1 MNRNILLGVVG
12 VVGMF
17 ASVACAGPV
26 LVYQN
31 DFATDQSAGPE
42 WVTNP
47 DWNSAQNFGGFLGR
61 FGQETQILELGAYN
75 DGHGGGNG
83 GGDNGGGDNGGGDN
97 GGSGGG
103 QSGGRSATNYTLTF
117 DLYLLDSWDGAYAG
131 EFGPDYFG
139 VSANGESLLWEGW
152 HGTKPWKNIVDPD
165 VGPVNLGFNDRY
177 TDSIFRDLTLS
188 FSVAPDV
195 DLLRISFIGA
205 PSSVNLN
212 DESWGIDNVRLT
224 AEVVPAPGTL
234 ALGVLGLA
242 GMRRRRKG

>member
-12 VVGMF
+12 ML
-17 ASVACAGPV
+17 ASVASAGPV

-31 DFATDQSAGPE
+31 DFATSHSAGPE

-47 DWNSAQNFGGFLGR
+47 DWNSARNFGGFLGR
-61 FGQETQILELGAYN
+61 FGQETQVLELGTYN
-75 DGHGGGNG
+75 GGNG
-83 GGDNGGGDNGGGDN
+83 GNGGDSGGDN

-103 QSGGRSATNYTLTF
+103 QNGGRSATTYTLTF

-139 VSANGESLLWEGW
+139 VSANGDSLLWEGW

-165 VGPVNLGFNDRY
+165 VGPMNLGFSNY
-177 TDSIFRDLTLS
+177 ADSIFRDLTLS

-195 DLLRISFIGA
+195 ETLRISFIGA
-205 PSSVNLN
+205 PSSVNLD

-234 ALGVLGLA
+234 ALGGLGLF
-242 GMRRRRKG
+242 GLRRRRNTRSK